1 MLLESNMGEDPRYVP
16 KLGCGLT
23 EEVVKNSKGEF
34 WAINGGRKYIESE
47 VEKVGNFYWLKTD
60 EEETESMARQ
70 RHEDETKV
78 K

>member
-1 MLLESNMGEDPRYVP
+1 MSDDPRYMP
-16 KLGCGLT
+16 KLGCKLS
-23 EEVVKNSKGEF
+23 EEVFKTSDGEY
-34 WAINGGRKYIESE
+34 WAMNGGRKYIESE